1 MKKLLATIMILVFA
15 ITCVMAQQ
23 TRKEKRAERRAQKI
37 EEIKKLIDSE
47 HFVFEAHHAI
57 PRSGQQIN
65 LTSMYDVE
73 FRNDSAFAYL
83 PFFGI
88 AYYAD
93 LDHEG
98 GIKFKQPMED
108 KEWKDEGKKGYSMK
122 FDVTDTKDTYQLYLD
137 ISPEGYAI
145 LKVSPGRKSP
155 ITFSGIITEKEE
167 EEK

>member
-23 TRKEKRAERRAQKI
+23 TRKEKRAKRRAQKI
-37 EEIKKLIDSE
+37 EEIKQLIDSE
-47 HFVFEAHHAI
+47 QFVFEAHHAI
-57 PRSGQQIN
+57 PQSGQQIN

-93 LDHEG
+93 MDHEG
-98 GIKFKQPMED
+98 GIKFKQPMKE
-108 KEWKDEGKKGYSMK
+108 KEWKNQGEKGYSLK
-122 FDVTDTKDTYQLYLD
+122 FEITDTKDTYQFYLD

-145 LKVSPGRKSP
+145 LKVSPGRKSS
-155 ITFSGIITEKEE
+155 ISFSGIIEEKENDQ
-167 EEK
+167 